1 MQKPSAMAKRPS
13 FVVLQ
18 ELAQAES
25 LLRQAT
31 TSMTRA
37 LLSQQVFD
45 LEQELDRVIAQEHPT
60 A

>member
-1 MQKPSAMAKRPS
+1 MPKSSAMAKRPS
-13 FVVLQ
+13 FVVLR

-31 TSMTRA
+31 TPMARA